1 MEQFFAVTVRENN
14 SGALVYNTSAKPE
27 ELEKLDITNLSAG
40 MSYIATVS
48 KMTVRKK
55 TVITRL
61 KKSLSRSNF
70 SSVEFHYAH
79 LTHIYRTVFSLI

>member
-27 ELEKLDITNLSAG
+27 ELEKLDIKNLSAG

-48 KMTVRKK
+48 RKIPSQWAEAFLNEILG
-55 TVITRL
+55 T
-61 KKSLSRSNF
+61 
-70 SSVEFHYAH
+70 
-79 LTHIYRTVFSLI
+79 

>member
-27 ELEKLDITNLSAG
+27 ELEKLDIKNLSAG

-48 KMTVRKK
+48 RGKIPAQWAEVFLNKILGTRNK
-55 TVITRL
+55 TYL
-61 KKSLSRSNF
+61 G
-70 SSVEFHYAH
+70 
-79 LTHIYRTVFSLI
+79 LISMLRGFQKCIA

>member
-27 ELEKLDITNLSAG
+27 ELEKLDIKNLSAG

-48 KMTVRKK
+48 RGKIPSQWAEAFLSKILGTRNK
-55 TVITRL
+55 TYL
-61 KKSLSRSNF
+61 G
-70 SSVEFHYAH
+70 
-79 LTHIYRTVFSLI
+79 LISMLQGFQKYIA